1 MYDSVDIARKIPLG
15 LLVVNTKG
23 EVVFVNDCCK
33 SFLSVNLENRVL
45 IQDILPGSTII
56 KSIKEGI
63 FEITNDLFNK
73 EMYMMNF
80 PMVEKELGVIVFLP
94 IDMIE
99 DLINKSP
106 KLQDLKQELES
117 VMNLSGEMVT
127 ITDAGGIVLRVNN
140 TCERILGVKESD
152 LIGKSTMVLQE
163 NGVINSSSTQ
173 QVLEKKQKITHYQ
186 TTKSGRRL
194 LVEGHPIFHDDGTLY
209 KVINISRDITE
220 ISNLQKKLEETKKI
234 LDYYQKELSSLQKQE
249 QELVFK
255 SKAMEKVYELVCR
268 VADVD
273 ATIFLHGET
282 GVGKEVLARTIHQL
296 SNRKNQPFIKV
307 NCGAIPESIIESELF
322 GYAKGAFTG
331 ANKEGKKGLALVANK
346 GTLFLDEVGELPLN
360 IQAKFLHLLQDK
372 QFTPIGG
379 TVPVDVDIRFIAATN
394 RNLEEMVK
402 HGLFREDLYYRL
414 IVIPIHI
421 PPLSE
426 RKEDI
431 PFLINYFT
439 RLFNQRYK
447 LFKIFD
453 QEVIQHFIDFEW
465 KGNVRELQNT
475 IERLIVTT
483 PSTNITV
490 KNLPEHFLR
499 PISVSGK
506 KEYLKDLNLKEE
518 VERFEKQILIH
529 ALKSSTTM
537 KEASIKLGVDASTI
551 TRKVKKYGIN
561 VAELQFQL

>member
-1 MYDSVDIARKIPLG
+1 MYDSVDIARKIPFG

-127 ITDAGGIVLRVNN
+127 ITDAGGTVLRVNN

-194 LVEGHPIFHDDGTLY
+194 LVEGHPIFDDDGTLY

-282 GVGKEVLARTIHQL
+282 GVGKEVWARTIHQL

-402 HGLFREDLYYRL
+402 NGLFREDLYYRL

>member
-1 MYDSVDIARKIPLG
+1 MYDSVDIARKIPFG

-23 EVVFVNDCCK
+23 EVVFVNDCCQ
-33 SFLSVNLENRVL
+33 SFLSMNLENRVL

-127 ITDAGGIVLRVNN
+127 ITDAGGTVLRVNN

-194 LVEGHPIFHDDGTLY
+194 LVEGHPIFDDDGTLY

-282 GVGKEVLARTIHQL
+282 GVGKEVWARTIHQL

-331 ANKEGKKGLALVANK
+331 ANKEGKKGLALAANK

-402 HGLFREDLYYRL
+402 NGLFREDLYYRL

>member
-1 MYDSVDIARKIPLG
+1 MYDSVDIARKIPFG

-23 EVVFVNDCCK
+23 EVVFVNDCCQ
-33 SFLSVNLENRVL
+33 SFLSMNLENRVL
-45 IQDILPGSTII
+45 IQDILPGRTII

-127 ITDAGGIVLRVNN
+127 ITDAGGTVLRVNN

-194 LVEGHPIFHDDGTLY
+194 LVEGHPIFDDDGTLY

-282 GVGKEVLARTIHQL
+282 GVGKEVWARTIHQL

-331 ANKEGKKGLALVANK
+331 ANKEGKKGLALAANK

-402 HGLFREDLYYRL
+402 NGLFREDLYYRL

>member
-1 MYDSVDIARKIPLG
+1 LYDSVDIARKIPFG

-23 EVVFVNDCCK
+23 EVVFVNDCCQ
-33 SFLSVNLENRVL
+33 SFLSMNLENRVL
-45 IQDILPGSTII
+45 IQDILPGRTII

-127 ITDAGGIVLRVNN
+127 ITDAGGTVLRVNN

-194 LVEGHPIFHDDGTLY
+194 LVEGHPIFDDDGTLY

-282 GVGKEVLARTIHQL
+282 GVGKEVWARTIHQL

-331 ANKEGKKGLALVANK
+331 ANKEGKKGLALAANK

-402 HGLFREDLYYRL
+402 NGLFREDLYYRL

>member
-1 MYDSVDIARKIPLG
+1 MYDSVDIARKIPFG

-127 ITDAGGIVLRVNN
+127 ITDAGGTVLRVNN

-194 LVEGHPIFHDDGTLY
+194 LVEGHPIFDDDGTLY

-331 ANKEGKKGLALVANK
+331 ANKEGKKGLALAANK

-402 HGLFREDLYYRL
+402 NGLFREDLYYRL